1 MAKPKSR
8 FSTVLRVKK
17 HQEKL
22 TQQQLLQI
30 EQSHLQEKE
39 MLDRLQQAREEAVQ
53 ESYGTGKAKA
63 TDLQTHR
70 AFIFSLTRQIHRQA
84 TKVHEMKEREEAKRE
99 ELTQRMQ
106 ARQMVEK
113 LEEKSK
119 EEALRESDRKEQS
132 IMDELAHR
140 TTKTKEGRMPQ

>member
-17 HQEKL
+17 HQEHL
-22 TQQQLLQI
+22 TQQQLRQI
-30 EQSHLQEKE
+30 QQSHLQEKE
-39 MLDRLQQAREEAVQ
+39 MLERLQEAREEAVK
-53 ESYGTGKAKA
+53 ESYGASRAKA

-84 TKVHEMKEREEAKRE
+84 TKVNEMKEQENAKRE
-99 ELTQRMQ
+99 ELTKRAQ

-119 EEALRESDRKEQS
+119 EEALREIDRKEQS
-132 IMDELAHR
+132 IMDELAQR
-140 TTKTKEGRMPQ
+140 TTKTKEGRLP

>member
-1 MAKPKSR
+1 MTKPKSR

-30 EQSHLQEKE
+30 EQSHQQEKE
-39 MLDRLQQAREEAVQ
+39 LLDRLQEAREEAVK
-53 ESYGTGKAKA
+53 ESYGTGRAKA

-70 AFIFSLTRQIHRQA
+70 AFIFHLTRQIHRQE
-84 TKVHEMKEREEAKRE
+84 TKVNEMKERENAKRE
-99 ELTQRMQ
+99 ELTQRAQ

-113 LEEKSK
+113 LEERSK
-119 EEALRESDRKEQS
+119 EQTLRELDRKEQH
-132 IMDELAHR
+132 IMDELAQR
-140 TTKTKEGRMPQ
+140 TTTTKEGRLPQ

>member
-22 TQQQLLQI
+22 TQQQLVQI
-30 EQSHLQEKE
+30 QQSHLQEQE
-39 MLDRLQQAREEAVQ
+39 MLERLQQAREEAVK
-53 ESYGTGKAKA
+53 ESYGTGRAKA

-84 TKVHEMKEREEAKRE
+84 TKVNEMKERENMKRE
-99 ELTQRMQ
+99 ELTQRAQ
-106 ARQMVEK
+106 ARQVVEK

-119 EEALRESDRKEQS
+119 EETLRELGRKEQS
-132 IMDELAHR
+132 FMDELAQR
-140 TTKTKEGRMPQ
+140 TAGAKGGKQPQ